1 MKYKEKK
8 CMNKKKSENNWAF
21 MCVRCAARIEKGGCF
36 MELEV
41 YRRYSQ
47 MARGLEKAELVFKNG
62 RVFSSGTGEFIDG
75 DVAVSDGIVIGVGT
89 YEGETEIDLDGK
101 VICPGFIDSHLHL
114 ESTLVTPGELVRQ
127 AAQCGTTTFIVDPH
141 ESANVSGTDGID
153 YILDQT
159 EEAPANVY
167 VMMPSCVPA
176 THVDDNGCLLT
187 AGKMKGYLD
196 HPRILGLGEVMDA
209 PSVINGSIAM
219 HEKLHLF
226 RDRVKDG
233 HAPFLAPGDL
243 AAYVLGG
250 IDTDH
255 ECVDYEYAMAEA
267 RNGMQVLIR
276 EGSAARNLDAIVKG
290 IVEHHTDTSGFC
302 FCTDDKHIEEIRKEG
317 HINYNVKR
325 AVQLGLPVEKALQM
339 ATIQP
344 ARCYGLY
351 QLGMIAPGRQAD
363 FVILDNVTDLNVVD
377 VYHCGKKII
386 KDEKMEVKPCPPHL
400 KNTVHVSGFSEERLK
415 LKHSGEKAHVIQML
429 EKQIVTKHIIEEV
442 PCAEKDGEKYFESN
456 EEYQKI
462 AVIERHKNTGK
473 MGVGIVKGYGIHGG
487 AIASSVSH
495 DSHNIIVVGDNDHDM
510 ALAVKEMMRTQGGY
524 TLVCDGEIYAT
535 LPLPVM
541 GLMSDAGYENVNEA
555 LAKMIPKA
563 HEMGVKDGFDPFITL
578 SFMALPV
585 IPEIRITP
593 RGIYL
598 VNEDRMLRTPF
609 S

>member
-1 MKYKEKK
+1 
-8 CMNKKKSENNWAF
+8 
-21 MCVRCAARIEKGGCF
+21 

-41 YRRYSQ
+41 YRKYSQ

-62 RVFSSGTGEFIDG
+62 RVFSSGTGEFIEG
-75 DVAVSDGIVIGVGT
+75 DVAVADGIVIGVGT

-159 EEAPANVY
+159 EDAPANVY

-176 THVDDNGCLLT
+176 THVDDNGCTLT

-219 HEKLHLF
+219 HEKLRLF
-226 RDRVKDG
+226 QDRVKDG

-290 IVEHHTDTSGFC
+290 IVEHHTDTSSFC

-351 QLGMIAPGRQAD
+351 QLGMIASGRQAD

-377 VYHCGKKII
+377 VYHCGKRVIR
-386 KDEKMEVKPCPPHL
+386 DEKVEVKPCPPHL
-400 KNTVHVSGFSEERLK
+400 KNTVHVSGFSKERLK
-415 LKHSGEKAHVIQML
+415 LKHPGGKAHVIQML
-429 EKQIVTKHIIEEV
+429 EKQIVTSDVVEEV
-442 PCAEKDGEKYFESN
+442 PWKVLDGEKYFVPDG
-456 EEYQKI
+456 EYQKI

-473 MGVGIVKGYGIHGG
+473 MGVGIVKGYGIRGG

-495 DSHNIIVVGDNDHDM
+495 DSHNIIVVGDNDRDM

-524 TLVCDGEIYAT
+524 TLVRDGEIYGT

-541 GLMSDAGYENVNEA
+541 GLMSDAGYESVNEA

-598 VNEDRMLRTPF
+598 VKEDRMLRTPF
-609 S
+609 C

>member
-1 MKYKEKK
+1 
-8 CMNKKKSENNWAF
+8 
-21 MCVRCAARIEKGGCF
+21 
-36 MELEV
+36 MELEM

-47 MARGLEKAELVFKNG
+47 MARGIEKAELVFKNG

-75 DVAVSDGIVIGVGT
+75 NVAVADGIVIGVGT
-89 YEGETEIDLDGK
+89 YEGETEIDLEGK

-159 EEAPANVY
+159 EDAPANVY

-176 THVDDNGCLLT
+176 THVDDNGCILT
-187 AGKMKGYLD
+187 AGKMKGYLE

-209 PSVINGSIAM
+209 PSVINGSVAM
-219 HEKLHLF
+219 HEKLQLF
-226 RDRVKDG
+226 QDRVKDG

-351 QLGMIAPGRQAD
+351 RLGMIAPGRQAD

-386 KDEKMEVKPCPPHL
+386 KDEKAELKPCPPHL

-429 EKQIVTKHIIEEV
+429 EKQIVTKDVVEDV
-442 PCAEKDGEKYFESN
+442 PWVETDGERYFTSN

-495 DSHNIIVVGDNDHDM
+495 DSHNIIVIGDNDEDM
-510 ALAVKEMMRTQGGY
+510 VLAVQELIRTQGGY
-524 TLVCDGEIYAT
+524 TIVADHKIFDT
-535 LPLPVM
+535 LELPVM
-541 GLMSDAGYENVNEA
+541 GLMSDAGYQYNNHK
-555 LAKMIPKA
+555 LKNMINKA
-563 HEMGVKDGFDPFITL
+563 HEMGVGRGIDPFITL

-585 IPEIRITP
+585 IPEVRITP
-593 RGIYL
+593 RGVYDVL
-598 VNEDRMLRTPF
+598 GGEF
-609 S
+609 CSY

>member
-1 MKYKEKK
+1 
-8 CMNKKKSENNWAF
+8 MNVWRRRAF
-21 MCVRCAARIEKGGCF
+21 KGAKGGFF
-36 MELEV
+36 MELEM

-47 MARGLEKAELVFKNG
+47 MARGIEKAELVFKNG

-75 DVAVSDGIVIGVGT
+75 DVAVADGIVIGVGT
-89 YEGETEIDLDGK
+89 YEGETEIDLEGK

-159 EEAPANVY
+159 EDAPANVY

-176 THVDDNGCLLT
+176 THVDDNGCILT
-187 AGKMKGYLD
+187 AGKMKGYLE

-209 PSVINGSIAM
+209 PSVINGSVAM
-219 HEKLHLF
+219 HEKLQLF
-226 RDRVKDG
+226 QDRVKDG
-233 HAPFLAPGDL
+233 HAPFLASGDL

-290 IVEHHTDTSGFC
+290 IVEHHTDTSSFC

-339 ATIQP
+339 ATIRP

-351 QLGMIAPGRQAD
+351 RLGMIAPGRQAD

-386 KDEKMEVKPCPPHL
+386 KDEKAELKPCPPYL

-415 LKHSGEKAHVIQML
+415 LKHPGTKARVIQML
-429 EKQIVTKHIIEEV
+429 EKQIVTKDVLEEV
-442 PCAEKDGEKYFESN
+442 PWIESDGEKYFAPDG
-456 EEYQKI
+456 EYQKI

-473 MGVGIVKGYGIHGG
+473 MGVGIVKGYGIRGG

-495 DSHNIIVVGDNDHDM
+495 DSHNIIVVGDNDRDM
-510 ALAVKEMMRTQGGY
+510 AIAVKEMMRMQGGY
-524 TLVCDGEIYAT
+524 TLVCNGEIYGT

-541 GLMSDAGYENVNEA
+541 GLMSDAGYESVNEA

-563 HEMGVKDGFDPFITL
+563 HEMGVKEGFDPFITL

>member
-1 MKYKEKK
+1 M
-8 CMNKKKSENNWAF
+8 SWW
-21 MCVRCAARIEKGGCF
+21 
-36 MELEV
+36 
-41 YRRYSQ
+41 
-47 MARGLEKAELVFKNG
+47 
-62 RVFSSGTGEFIDG
+62 
-75 DVAVSDGIVIGVGT
+75 
-89 YEGETEIDLDGK
+89 
-101 VICPGFIDSHLHL
+101 
-114 ESTLVTPGELVRQ
+114 Q

-159 EEAPANVY
+159 EDAPANVY

-176 THVDDNGCLLT
+176 THVDDNGCILT
-187 AGKMKGYLD
+187 AGKMKGYLE

-209 PSVINGSIAM
+209 PSVINGSVAM
-219 HEKLHLF
+219 HEKLQLF
-226 RDRVKDG
+226 QDRVKDG
-233 HAPFLAPGDL
+233 HAPFLASGDL

-351 QLGMIAPGRQAD
+351 RLGMIAPGRQAD
-363 FVILDNVTDLNVVD
+363 FVILDNVADLNVVD

-386 KDEKMEVKPCPPHL
+386 KDEKAELKPCPPYL

-415 LKHSGEKAHVIQML
+415 LKHPGTKARVIQML
-429 EKQIVTKHIIEEV
+429 EKQIVTRDVLEEV
-442 PCAEKDGEKYFESN
+442 PWIESDGEKYFAPDG
-456 EEYQKI
+456 EYQKI

-473 MGVGIVKGYGIHGG
+473 MGVGIIKGYGIRGG

-495 DSHNIIVVGDNDHDM
+495 DSHNIIVVGDNDRDM
-510 ALAVKEMMRTQGGY
+510 AVAVKEMMRTQGGY
-524 TLVCDGEIYAT
+524 TLVCNGEIYGT

-541 GLMSDAGYENVNEA
+541 GLMSDAGYESVNEA

-563 HEMGVKDGFDPFITL
+563 HEMGVKEGFDPFITL

>member
-1 MKYKEKK
+1 
-8 CMNKKKSENNWAF
+8 
-21 MCVRCAARIEKGGCF
+21 

-41 YRRYSQ
+41 YRKYSQ

-62 RVFSSGTGEFIDG
+62 RVFSSGTGEFIEG
-75 DVAVSDGIVIGVGT
+75 DVAVADGIVIGVGT
-89 YEGETEIDLDGK
+89 YEGETELDLDGK

-159 EEAPANVY
+159 EDAPANVY

-176 THVDDNGCLLT
+176 THVDDNGCTLT

-219 HEKLHLF
+219 HEKLRLF
-226 RDRVKDG
+226 QDRVKDG

-267 RNGMQVLIR
+267 RNGMLVLIR

-290 IVEHHTDTSGFC
+290 IVEHHTDTSSFC

-325 AVQLGLPVEKALQM
+325 AVQLVLPVEKALQM

-344 ARCYGLY
+344 AKCYGLY

-377 VYHCGKKII
+377 VYHCGKRVIR
-386 KDEKMEVKPCPPHL
+386 DEKVEVKPCPPHL

-415 LKHSGEKAHVIQML
+415 LKHPGGKAHVIQML
-429 EKQIVTKHIIEEV
+429 EKQIVTSDVVEEV
-442 PCAEKDGEKYFESN
+442 PWKVLDGEKYFVPDG
-456 EEYQKI
+456 EYQKI

-473 MGVGIVKGYGIHGG
+473 MGVGIVKGYGIRGG

-495 DSHNIIVVGDNDHDM
+495 DSHNIIVVGDNDRDM

-524 TLVCDGEIYAT
+524 TLVRDGEIYGT

-541 GLMSDAGYENVNEA
+541 GLMSDAGYESVNEA

-598 VNEDRMLRTPF
+598 VKEDRMLRTPF
-609 S
+609 C

>member
-1 MKYKEKK
+1 
-8 CMNKKKSENNWAF
+8 
-21 MCVRCAARIEKGGCF
+21 

-41 YRRYSQ
+41 YRKYSQ

-62 RVFSSGTGEFIDG
+62 RVFSSGTGEFIEG
-75 DVAVSDGIVIGVGT
+75 NVAVADGIVIGVGT

-159 EEAPANVY
+159 EDAPANVY

-176 THVDDNGCLLT
+176 THVDDNGCTLT

-219 HEKLHLF
+219 HEKLRLF
-226 RDRVKDG
+226 QDRVKDG

-290 IVEHHTDTSGFC
+290 IVEHHTDTSSFC

-377 VYHCGKKII
+377 VYHCGKRVIR
-386 KDEKMEVKPCPPHL
+386 DEKVEVKPCPPHL

-415 LKHSGEKAHVIQML
+415 LKHPGGKAHVIQML
-429 EKQIVTKHIIEEV
+429 EKQIVTSDVVEEV
-442 PCAEKDGEKYFESN
+442 PWKVLDGEKYFVPDG
-456 EEYQKI
+456 EYQKI

-473 MGVGIVKGYGIHGG
+473 MGVGIVKGYGIRGG

-495 DSHNIIVVGDNDHDM
+495 DSHNIIVVGDNDRDM

-524 TLVCDGEIYAT
+524 TLVRDGEIYGT

-541 GLMSDAGYENVNEA
+541 GLMSDAGYESVNEA

-598 VNEDRMLRTPF
+598 VKEDRMLRTPF
-609 S
+609 C

>member
-1 MKYKEKK
+1 
-8 CMNKKKSENNWAF
+8 
-21 MCVRCAARIEKGGCF
+21 

-41 YRRYSQ
+41 YRKYSQ

-62 RVFSSGTGEFIDG
+62 RVFSSGTGEFIEG
-75 DVAVSDGIVIGVGT
+75 DVAVADGIVIGVGT

-159 EEAPANVY
+159 EDAPANVY

-176 THVDDNGCLLT
+176 THVDDNGCTLT

-219 HEKLHLF
+219 HEKLRLF
-226 RDRVKDG
+226 QDRVKDG

-255 ECVDYEYAMAEA
+255 ECVDYEYAMSEA

-290 IVEHHTDTSGFC
+290 IVEHHTDTSSFC

-377 VYHCGKKII
+377 VYHCGKRVVR
-386 KDEKMEVKPCPPHL
+386 DEKVEVKPCPPHL

-415 LKHSGEKAHVIQML
+415 LKHPGGKAHVIQML
-429 EKQIVTKHIIEEV
+429 EKQIVTSDVVEEV
-442 PCAEKDGEKYFESN
+442 PWKVLDGEKYFVPDG
-456 EEYQKI
+456 EYQKI

-473 MGVGIVKGYGIHGG
+473 MGVGIVKGYGIRGG

-495 DSHNIIVVGDNDHDM
+495 DSHNIIVVGDNDRDM

-524 TLVCDGEIYAT
+524 TLVRDGEIYGT

-541 GLMSDAGYENVNEA
+541 GLMSDAGYESVNEA

-598 VNEDRMLRTPF
+598 VKEDRMLRTPF
-609 S
+609 C

>member
-1 MKYKEKK
+1 
-8 CMNKKKSENNWAF
+8 
-21 MCVRCAARIEKGGCF
+21 
-36 MELEV
+36 MELEM

-47 MARGLEKAELVFKNG
+47 MARGIEKAELVFKNG

-75 DVAVSDGIVIGVGT
+75 DVAVADGIVIGVGT
-89 YEGETEIDLDGK
+89 YEGETEIDLEGK

-159 EEAPANVY
+159 EDAPANVY

-176 THVDDNGCLLT
+176 THVDDNGCILT
-187 AGKMKGYLD
+187 AGKMKGYLE

-209 PSVINGSIAM
+209 PSVINGSVAM
-219 HEKLHLF
+219 HEKLQLF
-226 RDRVKDG
+226 QDKVKDG
-233 HAPFLAPGDL
+233 HAPFLTPGDL

-290 IVEHHTDTSGFC
+290 IVEHHTDTSSFC

-351 QLGMIAPGRQAD
+351 RLGMIAPGRQAD

-386 KDEKMEVKPCPPHL
+386 KDEKAELKPCPPYL

-415 LKHSGEKAHVIQML
+415 LKHPGTKA
-429 EKQIVTKHIIEEV
+429 
-442 PCAEKDGEKYFESN
+442 
-456 EEYQKI
+456 
-462 AVIERHKNTGK
+462 R
-473 MGVGIVKGYGIHGG
+473 VKGAMMTRKRRNKILKMAKGYWGAKSKHFKMANEQVMKSLTYAYVGRKQKKRNFRQLWITRISAACKMNGMNYSNFMHGLKLAG
-487 AIASSVSH
+487 VEINRKMLAEMAV
-495 DSHNIIVVGDNDHDM
+495 NDKAAFT
-510 ALAVKEMMRTQGGY
+510 ALTELSKAK
-524 TLVCDGEIYAT
+524 
-535 LPLPVM
+535 
-541 GLMSDAGYENVNEA
+541 
-555 LAKMIPKA
+555 LA
-563 HEMGVKDGFDPFITL
+563 
-578 SFMALPV
+578 
-585 IPEIRITP
+585 
-593 RGIYL
+593 
-598 VNEDRMLRTPF
+598 
-609 S
+609 

>member
-1 MKYKEKK
+1 
-8 CMNKKKSENNWAF
+8 
-21 MCVRCAARIEKGGCF
+21 

-41 YRRYSQ
+41 YRKYSQ

-62 RVFSSGTGEFIDG
+62 RVFSSGTGEFIEG
-75 DVAVSDGIVIGVGT
+75 DVAVADGIVIGVGT

-127 AAQCGTTTFIVDPH
+127 ASQCGTTTFIVDPH

-159 EEAPANVY
+159 EDAPANVY

-176 THVDDNGCLLT
+176 THVDDNGCTLT

-219 HEKLHLF
+219 HEKLRLF
-226 RDRVKDG
+226 QDRVKDG

-290 IVEHHTDTSGFC
+290 IVEHHTDTSSFC

-377 VYHCGKKII
+377 VYHCGKRVIR
-386 KDEKMEVKPCPPHL
+386 DEKVEVKPCPPHL

-415 LKHSGEKAHVIQML
+415 LKHPGGKAHVIQML
-429 EKQIVTKHIIEEV
+429 EKQIVTSDVVEEV
-442 PCAEKDGEKYFESN
+442 PWKVLDGEKYFVPDG
-456 EEYQKI
+456 EYQKI

-473 MGVGIVKGYGIHGG
+473 MGVGIVKGYGIRGG

-495 DSHNIIVVGDNDHDM
+495 DSHNIIVVGDNDRDM

-524 TLVCDGEIYAT
+524 TLVRDGEIYGT

-541 GLMSDAGYENVNEA
+541 GLMSDAGYESVNEA

-598 VNEDRMLRTPF
+598 VKEDRMLRTPF
-609 S
+609 C

>member
-1 MKYKEKK
+1 
-8 CMNKKKSENNWAF
+8 
-21 MCVRCAARIEKGGCF
+21 

-62 RVFSSGTGEFIDG
+62 RVFSSGTGEFIEG
-75 DVAVSDGIVIGVGT
+75 DVAVADGIVIGVGT
-89 YEGETEIDLDGK
+89 YEGETEVDLDGK

-159 EEAPANVY
+159 EDAPANVY

-187 AGKMKGYLD
+187 AGKMKSYLD

-219 HEKLHLF
+219 YEKLHLF
-226 RDRVKDG
+226 QDRVKDG
-233 HAPFLAPGDL
+233 HAPFLSPGDL

-255 ECVDYEYAMAEA
+255 ECVDYEYAMSEA
-267 RNGMQVLIR
+267 RNGMYVLIR

-290 IVEHHTDTSGFC
+290 IVEHHTDTSSFC

-325 AVQLGLPVEKALQM
+325 AVQLGLTVEKALQM

-386 KDEKMEVKPCPPHL
+386 KDEKVEVKPCPPHL

-415 LKHSGEKAHVIQML
+415 LKHPGTKARVIEML
-429 EKQIVTKHIIEEV
+429 EKQIVTKDVLEEV
-442 PCAEKDGEKYFESN
+442 PWIETDGEKYFSADGEF
-456 EEYQKI
+456 QKI

-473 MGVGIVKGYGIHGG
+473 MGIGIVKGYGIRGG

-524 TLVCDGEIYAT
+524 TLVCNGEIYGT

-541 GLMSDAGYENVNEA
+541 GLMSDAGYESVNEA
-555 LAKMIPKA
+555 LARMIPKA
-563 HEMGVKDGFDPFITL
+563 HEMGVKEEFDPFITL

>member
-1 MKYKEKK
+1 
-8 CMNKKKSENNWAF
+8 
-21 MCVRCAARIEKGGCF
+21 

-47 MARGLEKAELVFKNG
+47 MARGLEKAELVLKNG
-62 RVFSSGTGEFIDG
+62 RVFSSGTGEFIEG
-75 DVAVSDGIVIGVGT
+75 DVAVADGIVIGVGT
-89 YEGETEIDLDGK
+89 YEGETEVDLDGK

-159 EEAPANVY
+159 EDAPANVY

-226 RDRVKDG
+226 QDRVKDG
-233 HAPFLAPGDL
+233 HAPFLSPGDL

-255 ECVDYEYAMAEA
+255 ECVDYEYAMSEA
-267 RNGMQVLIR
+267 RNGMYVLIR

-290 IVEHHTDTSGFC
+290 IVEHHTDTSSFC

-317 HINYNVKR
+317 HIKYNVTR
-325 AVQLGLPVEKALQM
+325 AVQLGLTVEKALQM

-386 KDEKMEVKPCPPHL
+386 KDEKVEVKPCPPHL

-415 LKHSGEKAHVIQML
+415 LKHPGTKARVIEML
-429 EKQIVTKHIIEEV
+429 EKQIVTKDVLEEV
-442 PCAEKDGEKYFESN
+442 PWIETDGEKYFSADGEF
-456 EEYQKI
+456 QKI

-473 MGVGIVKGYGIHGG
+473 MGVGIVKGYGIRGG

-524 TLVCDGEIYAT
+524 TLVCNGEIYGT

-541 GLMSDAGYENVNEA
+541 GLMSAAGYESVNEA
-555 LAKMIPKA
+555 LARMIPKA
-563 HEMGVKDGFDPFITL
+563 HEMGVKEGFDPFITL

>member
-1 MKYKEKK
+1 
-8 CMNKKKSENNWAF
+8 
-21 MCVRCAARIEKGGCF
+21 

-41 YRRYSQ
+41 YRKYSQ

-62 RVFSSGTGEFIDG
+62 RVFSSGTGEFIEG
-75 DVAVSDGIVIGVGT
+75 DVAVADGIVIGVGT

-159 EEAPANVY
+159 EDAPANVY

-176 THVDDNGCLLT
+176 THVDDNGCTLT

-196 HPRILGLGEVMDA
+196 NPRILGLGEVMDA

-219 HEKLHLF
+219 HEKLRLF
-226 RDRVKDG
+226 QDRVKDG

-290 IVEHHTDTSGFC
+290 IVEHHTDTSSFC

-377 VYHCGKKII
+377 VYHCGKRVIR
-386 KDEKMEVKPCPPHL
+386 DEKVEVKPCPPHL

-415 LKHSGEKAHVIQML
+415 LKHPGGKAHVIQML
-429 EKQIVTKHIIEEV
+429 EKQIVTSDVVEEV
-442 PCAEKDGEKYFESN
+442 PWKVLDGEKYFVPDG
-456 EEYQKI
+456 EYQKI

-473 MGVGIVKGYGIHGG
+473 MGVGIVKGYGIRGG

-495 DSHNIIVVGDNDHDM
+495 DSHNIIVVGDNDRDM

-524 TLVCDGEIYAT
+524 TLVRDGEIYGT

-541 GLMSDAGYENVNEA
+541 GLMSDAGYESVNEA

-598 VNEDRMLRTPF
+598 VKEDRMLRTPF
-609 S
+609 C

>member
-1 MKYKEKK
+1 MKLQKYQK
-8 CMNKKKSENNWAF
+8 CSE
-21 MCVRCAARIEKGGCF
+21 VT
-36 MELEV
+36 
-41 YRRYSQ
+41 
-47 MARGLEKAELVFKNG
+47 RGLEKAELVLKNA
-62 RVFSSGTGEFIDG
+62 RIVNVFTREILKGDIAIEDGLISG
-75 DVAVSDGIVIGVGT
+75 IGS
-89 YEGETEIDLDGK
+89 YEGKREIDLEGRY
-101 VICPGFIDSHLHL
+101 VCPGLIDSHLHL
-114 ESTLVTPGELVRQ
+114 ESTLVTPAELVTV
-127 AAQCGTTTFIVDPH
+127 AARHGTTTFIVDPH
-141 ESANVSGTDGID
+141 ESANVSGLKGID
-153 YILDQT
+153 YILNQT
-159 EEAPANVY
+159 EDAPANVY

-176 THVDDNGCLLT
+176 THVDDNGCILT
-187 AGKMKGYLD
+187 AGKMKGYLE

-209 PSVINGSIAM
+209 PSVINGSVAM
-219 HEKLHLF
+219 HEKLQLF
-226 RDRVKDG
+226 QDRVKDG
-233 HAPFLAPGDL
+233 HAPFLTPGDL

-290 IVEHHTDTSGFC
+290 IVEHHTDTSSFC

-351 QLGMIAPGRQAD
+351 RLGMIAPGRQAD

-386 KDEKMEVKPCPPHL
+386 KDEKAELKPCPPYL

-415 LKHSGEKAHVIQML
+415 LKYPGTKARVIQML
-429 EKQIVTKHIIEEV
+429 EKQIVTKDVLEEV
-442 PCAEKDGEKYFESN
+442 PWIESDGEKYFAPDG
-456 EEYQKI
+456 EYQKI

-473 MGVGIVKGYGIHGG
+473 MGVGIIKGYGIRGG

-495 DSHNIIVVGDNDHDM
+495 DSHNIIVVGDNDRDM
-510 ALAVKEMMRTQGGY
+510 AIAVKEMMRTQGGY
-524 TLVCDGEIYAT
+524 TLVCNGEIYGT

-541 GLMSDAGYENVNEA
+541 GLMSDAGYESVNEA

-563 HEMGVKDGFDPFITL
+563 HEMGVKEGFDPFITL

>member
-1 MKYKEKK
+1 
-8 CMNKKKSENNWAF
+8 
-21 MCVRCAARIEKGGCF
+21 

-41 YRRYSQ
+41 YRKYSQ

-62 RVFSSGTGEFIDG
+62 RVFSSGTGEFIEG
-75 DVAVSDGIVIGVGT
+75 DVAVADGIVIGVGT

-159 EEAPANVY
+159 EDAPANVY

-176 THVDDNGCLLT
+176 THVDDNGCTLT

-196 HPRILGLGEVMDA
+196 HPRVLGLGEVMDA

-219 HEKLHLF
+219 HEKLRLF
-226 RDRVKDG
+226 QDRVKDG

-290 IVEHHTDTSGFC
+290 IVEHHTDTSSFC

-377 VYHCGKKII
+377 VYHCGKRVIR
-386 KDEKMEVKPCPPHL
+386 DEKVEVKPCPPHL

-415 LKHSGEKAHVIQML
+415 LKHPGGKAHVIQML
-429 EKQIVTKHIIEEV
+429 EKQIVTSDVVEEV
-442 PCAEKDGEKYFESN
+442 PWKVLDGEKYFVPDG
-456 EEYQKI
+456 EYQKI

-473 MGVGIVKGYGIHGG
+473 MGVGIVKGYGIRGG

-495 DSHNIIVVGDNDHDM
+495 DSHNIIVVGDNDRDM

-524 TLVCDGEIYAT
+524 TLVRDGEIYGT

-541 GLMSDAGYENVNEA
+541 GLMSDAGYESVNEA

-598 VNEDRMLRTPF
+598 VKEDRMLRTPF
-609 S
+609 C